1 MLSVAPR
8 SLERVRRLAELP
20 LEHSG
25 ARGRGLA
32 VGRRAR
38 VTWYY
43 AMFKPI
49 KWPPALPGNLVPVGI
64 LVHGL
69 SFAHSRST
77 TGTHAKRAAFAAA
90 RGIPAGP
97 KFQLQRNPLPR
108 SCGLVR
114 IS

>member
-1 MLSVAPR
+1 MMRGNLSNDY
-8 SLERVRRLAELP
+8 
-20 LEHSG
+20 
-25 ARGRGLA
+25 A

-64 LVHGL
+64 LVLGL
-69 SFAHSRST
+69 YFTHSRPR
-77 TGTHAKRAAFAAA
+77 TGTHAKRAAFAAV